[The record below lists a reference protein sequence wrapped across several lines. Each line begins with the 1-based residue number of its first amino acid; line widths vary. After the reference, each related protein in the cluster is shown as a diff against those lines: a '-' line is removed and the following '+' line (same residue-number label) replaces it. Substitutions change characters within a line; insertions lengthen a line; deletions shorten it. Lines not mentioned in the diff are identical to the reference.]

1 MNYDRCI
8 LTPNGHEIVGL
19 VNAAIAMLEDMKQEV
34 RASAGDVTVLFPT
47 PAPSKVEDDGRVA
60 EYSIDDALRDLR
72 PPSDPVAQVRA
83 LSLALGGVAVLL
95 KGQQDL
101 LTAGERVFVVSD
113 LDGTSPRRCGG
124 QGDILAGTLGT
135 ALYWAVANLQPERV
149 VGIERRI
156 KSSIAVSMQRNQTGA
171 AGGAGGSSSPSE
183 LCPDLEHVPEL
194 LRKPVL
200 AGAVLASTVTRK
212 AAWNAFSVHRR
223 ATTTTEILGSIG
235 RAFEAVSP
243 EELH

>member
-1 MNYDRCI
+1 
-8 LTPNGHEIVGL
+8 
-19 VNAAIAMLEDMKQEV
+19 MLEDMKQEV

-47 PAPSKVEDDGRVA
+47 PAPNKVEDNGHVA
-60 EYSIDDALRDLR
+60 EYSIDDALKDLR

-95 KGQQDL
+95 KGKQDL

-113 LDGTSPRRCGG
+113 IDGTSPRRCGG

-156 KSSIAVSMQRNQTGA
+156 KSSIAVSMQRNRSG
-171 AGGAGGSSSPSE
+171 GGSGSPVE
-183 LCPDLEHVPEL
+183 VGPDLDYIPEL
-194 LRKPVL
+194 LRRPVL